1 MASRTNEAKSRC
13 GALRFVA
20 RVQRGSISVA
30 LEIVPGDSPLAGLR
44 GTDNMIV
51 FHTRR
56 YQQRPLVI
64 AGPGAGVEVTAMG
77 LLADLLMLK
86 GGRA

>member
-1 MASRTNEAKSRC
+1 MSARIADARAQN

-20 RVQRGSISVA
+20 RVQQNQITVGP
-30 LEIVPGDSPLAGLR
+30 EIVPGDSPLAGLR

-51 FHTRR
+51 FHTAR
-56 YQQRPLVI
+56 YRARPLVI

-77 LLADLLMLK
+77 ILADLLMLK